1 VRSLKCTIRR
11 IEVEMD
17 SLYWIFYAALAAVII
32 GTALA
37 VIFTRNAIMA
47 VLMLVLNFTFVA
59 FLYLLLGAPFIALA
73 QVSIYAGA
81 IMVLFL
87 FVIMMLG
94 ADRLKLQEHLLG
106 QRVLLVLAAVAFVV
120 LFGVFLI
127 PMLSSLPPMPPI
139 GTDFGDPKA
148 LGILLFS
155 KYQLPLMAIS
165 VLLLVAAVG
174 AVVITKREKN

>member
-1 VRSLKCTIRR
+1 MDVF
-11 IEVEMD
+11 EV
-17 SLYWIFYAALAAVII
+17 IFYGALAVIII

-106 QRVLLVLAAVAFVV
+106 QRALLMLVAMAFLVLFA
-120 LFGVFLI
+120 VFLI
-127 PMLSSLPPMPPI
+127 PALSSLPPMPQI

-148 LGILLFS
+148 LGILLFT
-155 KYQLPLMAIS
+155 KYVLPLMAIS